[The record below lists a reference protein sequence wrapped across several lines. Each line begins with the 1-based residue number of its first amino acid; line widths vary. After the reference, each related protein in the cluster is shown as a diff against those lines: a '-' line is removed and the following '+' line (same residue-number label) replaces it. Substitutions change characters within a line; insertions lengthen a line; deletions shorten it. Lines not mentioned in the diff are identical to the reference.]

1 MHLDLGHFP
10 TPDEYVLQPA
20 PHSQTIY
27 TLVQIMMEMT
37 KGNGQMAFKQNKAPE
52 RKGGG

>member
-10 TPDEYVLQPA
+10 TPAEYALQPA

-37 KGNGQMAFKQNKAPE
+37 KGNGQIQMAFKQNKAP
-52 RKGGG
+52 